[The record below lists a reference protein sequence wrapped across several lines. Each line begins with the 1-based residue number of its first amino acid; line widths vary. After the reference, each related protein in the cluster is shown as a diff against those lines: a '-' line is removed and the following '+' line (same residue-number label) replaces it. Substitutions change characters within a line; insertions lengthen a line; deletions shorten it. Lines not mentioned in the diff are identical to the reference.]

1 MSSVWK
7 GGESYLSLSNLI
19 KNAWEYLAERG
30 GQALRKLLARLFLSL
45 SIILALLFASTS
57 GFAAPKPFL
66 IPGPGDTPASEQIL
80 LKFKPGIPQAVKER
94 VHGQNNGEVIDVIP
108 EIGIE
113 VVKVAKGKALEK
125 VANYSRSPHVEFA
138 EPDYI
143 ARAVFIPNDP
153 YFERQWGM
161 AKVQA
166 PDAWEVTKG
175 SRKVKIAILDTGID
189 QDHEDL
195 ADQIVANANFTPSRT
210 VDDKFGHGTH
220 VAGIAAAATH
230 NGEGVAGIG
239 FKSALMNVKVLG
251 DDGSGYY
258 SWLAKGIVWA
268 TKNGAKVINISAG
281 GNRPSRVLEKAI
293 NYAWSQGVVLV
304 AAAGNDNSSAP
315 FYPAFY
321 PHCIAVGATDEND
334 SRAFFSNYGPWVDIA
349 APGLNILST
358 TPNHDN
364 YIHNYGIALSYDY
377 LSGTS
382 MASPHVAGIAALVW
396 AKYPGLSNAE
406 VRERIEAGVDTAAG
420 FEPPVGRANAYKALQ

>member
-1 MSSVWK
+1 MQKLLRWLI
-7 GGESYLSLSNLI
+7 LSL
-19 KNAWEYLAERG
+19 AG
-30 GQALRKLLARLFLSL
+30 
-45 SIILALLFASTS
+45 IILTLLFASTS
-57 GFAAPKPFL
+57 SFAATNPIL
-66 IPGPGDTPASEQIL
+66 IPGQDDTPASEQIL
-80 LKFKPGIPQAVKER
+80 VKFKPGIPQAVKER
-94 VHGQNNGEVIDVIP
+94 VHVQNDAQVIDAIP

-113 VVKVAKGKALEK
+113 VVKVAKGKAREK
-125 VANYSRSPHVEFA
+125 VANYSRNPHVEFA

-143 ARAVFIPNDP
+143 ARAVFIPDDP
-153 YFERQWGM
+153 YFEKQWGM
-161 AKVQA
+161 AKIQA
-166 PDAWEVTKG
+166 PDAWKVTKG
-175 SRKVKIAILDTGID
+175 SREVKIAILDSGID

-195 ADQIVANANFTPSRT
+195 RTQIVANVDFTPSKT

-220 VAGIAAAATH
+220 VAGIAAAATN
-230 NGEGVAGIG
+230 NGKGVAGVG
-239 FKSALMNVKVLG
+239 FKCSLMNVKVLG

-258 SWLAKGIVWA
+258 SWLAKGIIWA

-281 GNRPSRVLEKAI
+281 SNRPSKVLEKAI

-321 PHCIAVGATDEND
+321 TNCIAVGATDEND

-349 APGLNILST
+349 APGLNIFST

-364 YIHNYGIALSYDY
+364 YIHNYGIALGYDY

-406 VRERIEAGVDTAAG
+406 VRKRIETGADPAEG
-420 FEPPVGRANAYKALQ
+420 FDPPIGRANAYKALR